1 MKNKN
6 YLIFGVLII
15 LLICIIFIL
24 LYKNGDKQGKIKV
37 TGEIIHYGSDLED
50 NEQNKNLQK
59 TNI

>member
-15 LLICIIFIL
+15 LLICIICIIFIL
-24 LYKNGDKQGKIKV
+24 LNKNGDKQGKIKV

-50 NEQNKNLQK
+50 NEQNKN
-59 TNI
+59 